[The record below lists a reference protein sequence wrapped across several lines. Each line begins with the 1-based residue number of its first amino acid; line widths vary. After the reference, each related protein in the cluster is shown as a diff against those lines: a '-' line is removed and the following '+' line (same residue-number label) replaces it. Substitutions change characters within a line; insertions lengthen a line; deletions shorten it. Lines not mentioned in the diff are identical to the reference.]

1 MLTTK
6 KYLCFAMI
14 LALFCAVSY
23 GGCGG
28 SSSSDGLNGGSEDVY
43 VPETENPENVTPTP
57 VPVPDISPDVQPAP
71 VPDTSPDVQPAPDT
85 PNSSGGESV
94 SSSLNGTWRVE
105 SGTYLLT
112 INGLGSNTMPY
123 IQGSASASTFNI
135 TVSKNSGNDYYS
147 IIFSG
152 NGVRENGTTD
162 SSVICYF
169 DTGDWAQY
177 MQESRMQ
184 VDVLGGDSFEYSNNT
199 YSTNKVYNYVNENYA
214 ASISFSMPDN
224 STITYKMYM
233 NAETEGDGSGVVHN
247 VEFTLKRVN

>member
-105 SGTYLLT
+105 SGTHTMTL
-112 INGLGSNTMPY
+112 NGVGTNVMPY
-123 IQGSASASTFNI
+123 IQGSASPSTFAI
-135 TVSKNSGNDYYS
+135 AVSRNTNNDYYS
-147 IIFSG
+147 IDVNGDKGVDLKFS
-152 NGVRENGTTD
+152 
-162 SSVICYF
+162 
-169 DTGDWAQY
+169 TGSWAQY
-177 MQESRMQ
+177 MNTTE
-184 VDVLGGDSFEYSNNT
+184 LGMNLASMTFYTYENNT
-199 YSTNKVYNYVNENYA
+199 YTLDVQGEFSQYSDLTSWAY
-214 ASISFSMPDN
+214 SIAVVDN
-224 STITYKMYM
+224 STAIFRMSS
-233 NAETEGDGSGVVHN
+233 NQDGVAQSQEV
-247 VEFTLKRVN
+247 TIKRVN